1 MTDYYNAFEISPVPE
16 PADDAVVP
24 EIYRGIYGMPMFLTV
39 PTADLA
45 ASVDFWTRGLG
56 FVDLFTVPGQVTHLR
71 RWAFQD
77 VLLMPGEPA
86 TGAPAA
92 TVSFSCVLSQLDGIA
107 RDCAAALPGST
118 GDPAPTPWNTV
129 DLHVVTPERT
139 HVVMTAARPWDPE
152 SAEAELLRAVGIEH
166 PSA

>member
-1 MTDYYNAFEISPVPE
+1 MTDHFNAFEISPVPE
-16 PADDAVVP
+16 PAADAVAPAVF
-24 EIYRGIYGMPMFLTV
+24 RGIYGMPMFVTV

-77 VLLMPGEPA
+77 VLLVPGAPA
-86 TGAPAA
+86 AEVPAA

-107 RDCAAALPGST
+107 RDCAAVLPGSA
-118 GDPAPTPWNTV
+118 GEPAPTPWNTM
-129 DLHVVTPERT
+129 DLHVVTSERT
-139 HVVMTAARPWDPE
+139 HVVMTAARPWDPS
-152 SAEAELLRAVGIEH
+152 SAEAEYLRVGGIEH